1 MNHSLIK
8 IIADAEDNKESAE
21 SILWRIKYHL
31 NYGDQN
37 AVRVNPHMPGQYR
50 FTITTPK
57 LPNGRYVIPEHKD
70 IPERCWGNEVSD
82 RIIQFYK

>member
-1 MNHSLIK
+1 MNHSIIK

-21 SILWRIKYHL
+21 SILWRIKYAV
-31 NYGDQN
+31 NYGDQSV
-37 AVRVNPHMPGQYR
+37 VRVNPNKPGEHR

-57 LPNGRYVIPEHKD
+57 LPNGRYIVPEHKD
-70 IPERCWGNEVSD
+70 IPMYCWGKEVSD